1 VVYTVDNCPGSGRL
15 RPQSMTRRHQ
25 QTTAICSVCG
35 VRLVVHPSLQRTG
48 GNVRL
53 PRHRALRE
61 DGGIV
66 TRWRQLA

>member
-1 VVYTVDNCPGSGRL
+1 
-15 RPQSMTRRHQ
+15 MTRRHQ
-25 QTTAICSVCG
+25 QTTAVCSVCG